1 MLEGQK
7 KRQSAGM
14 PYFAGV
20 HPRKTVCYTKYGG
33 LRVRPKTN
41 LNKPSQTIPLM
52 MSNKRIIFGLACL
65 LPLMAQAAPA
75 PELPTAS
82 VTAHVSTEVP
92 QDEAHASLYV
102 EQTGADR
109 AKVVSEVNAAVK
121 GALNLAST
129 PVKVKTGGYR
139 SFPLYDKNQH
149 ISGYRVRADVSLE
162 SKDFEAFSKTLT
174 TLSSTLSV
182 QDVGYSVSDEA
193 LNAVKS
199 HLLTQ
204 VAGEFRTEAGAL
216 SHAFGF
222 SRYNIK
228 DLNVNYDTGA
238 LRTPVMKA
246 VAFTAVSPSSA
257 EVPAAVEPGTTTV
270 TATANGTIILN

>member
-1 MLEGQK
+1 
-7 KRQSAGM
+7 
-14 PYFAGV
+14 
-20 HPRKTVCYTKYGG
+20 
-33 LRVRPKTN
+33 
-41 LNKPSQTIPLM
+41 M
-52 MSNKRIIFGLACL
+52 MSKNRILLGLASL

-75 PELPTAS
+75 QEPPTAS
-82 VTAHVSTEVP
+82 VNAHVSTEVP

-129 PVKVKTGGYR
+129 TVKVKTGGYR

-174 TLSSTLSV
+174 TLSATLSV

-222 SRYNIK
+222 SGYNIK

-238 LRTPVMKA
+238 LRTPAMKA
-246 VAFTAVSPSSA
+246 VAFTAVSPSA

-270 TATANGTIILN
+270 TATANGTVFLN